1 MLNKVIAI
9 CLFSLLFLSPTVSAH
24 GGLSADKDQCILT
37 LGAYKMHFTGYQPDS
52 TATKEF
58 CEDIP
63 ATGLTIVAMDVID
76 RKLKSFPIE
85 VRVIE
90 GGPEAEPT
98 EANTIIHIPFK
109 VYPQGS
115 ISFEHRFPKEGNFV
129 GIITAKDGEKEIV
142 SRFPFAVGMGD
153 GFPIW
158 LLIAAIV
165 AVGGVLGYK
174 RMND

>member
-1 MLNKVIAI
+1 MFRKVIYLIALGVMI
-9 CLFSLLFLSPTVSAH
+9 NSPLAQAH

-37 LGAYKMHFTGYQPDS
+37 IGAYKMHFTGYQPDS

-76 RKLKSFPIE
+76 RKLKDFPIE

-90 GGPEAEPT
+90 GGPETEPT
-98 EANTIIHIPFK
+98 EANTIIHIPYK
-109 VYPQGS
+109 LYPQGS
-115 ISFEHRFPKEGNFV
+115 IPFEHRFPKEGNFV
-129 GIITAKDGEKEIV
+129 GIISAKDGEEVIV
-142 SRFPFAVGMGD
+142 SRFPFAVGMGG

-158 LLIAAIV
+158 LLVAAVV

-174 RMND
+174 KMND